1 MNERQLSLQDVG
13 HEWAGMVEAAALTA
27 ALQHCTRLQAG
38 DRSQNPRLGSHLLR
52 TRPGLGGLGRTT
64 LSRLL

>member
-13 HEWAGMVEAAALTA
+13 HEWAGMVEAA

-52 TRPGLGGLGRTT
+52 TRPGPHHTK
-64 LSRLL
+64 

>member
-13 HEWAGMVEAAALTA
+13 HEWAGMVEAAAL
-27 ALQHCTRLQAG
+27 QHCTWLQAG